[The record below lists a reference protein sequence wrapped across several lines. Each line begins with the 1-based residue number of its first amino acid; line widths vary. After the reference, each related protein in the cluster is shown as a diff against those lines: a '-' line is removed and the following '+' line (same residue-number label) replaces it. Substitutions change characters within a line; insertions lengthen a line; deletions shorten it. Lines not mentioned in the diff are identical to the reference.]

1 MSIVNTGLGA
11 LQEIGDKLYGLVDP
25 GPKEFLRALPDSL
38 FLGTS
43 IFALITQSFPLGI
56 FVLAMMEFLI
66 VLVVLGG
73 FVSAMQP
80 NLAAPSSDQCTSGLP
95 SLYQISAIG
104 NILSGVAF
112 PSGPTFFVTAALSY
126 LLFSMLSYS
135 DELEQLGKS
144 EPEWKLRIPL
154 GTTFSIALIA
164 AFIVFRVWM
173 KCESAVTALGSGLF
187 GVGAGYLVYVI
198 HIYLFGRD
206 STNILG
212 LPLLT
217 DRAAQGRPLYVCA
230 KQKV

>member
-11 LQEIGDKLYGLVDP
+11 IQEIGDKLYSLVDP

-43 IFALITQSFPLGI
+43 IFALITQSFPLGV

-73 FVSAMQP
+73 LVSSMQP
-80 NLAAPSSDQCTSGLP
+80 NSAAPSSDQCTSGLP
-95 SLYQISAIG
+95 SLYQISAVG
-104 NILSGVAF
+104 NLLSSTAF

-126 LLFSMLSYS
+126 LLFSVWSYS
-135 DELEQLGKS
+135 EELEQLGKS

-154 GTTFSIALIA
+154 GTTFSCALIV
-164 AFIVFRVWM
+164 AFIVYRVLM
-173 KCESAVTALGSGLF
+173 KCDSVVTALGSGLF
-187 GVGAGYLVYVI
+187 GIGVGYLVYMI